1 MILLACA
8 HTAQAF
14 GFVNLPSCR
23 AGTYFRYAAKVSK
36 DAPKE
41 EGKPFRAVFLLPLET
56 IILSADRGTPP
67 RIKCA
72 GSHVFECVKLVPATL
87 GYLN

>member
-1 MILLACA
+1 MINCVLPLSLA
-8 HTAQAF
+8 
-14 GFVNLPSCR
+14 
-23 AGTYFRYAAKVSK
+23 YAAGGNFRFATKVTK

-67 RIKCA
+67 HGKRAVSYVFDCEKA
-72 GSHVFECVKLVPATL
+72 VSATPGSVW
-87 GYLN
+87 